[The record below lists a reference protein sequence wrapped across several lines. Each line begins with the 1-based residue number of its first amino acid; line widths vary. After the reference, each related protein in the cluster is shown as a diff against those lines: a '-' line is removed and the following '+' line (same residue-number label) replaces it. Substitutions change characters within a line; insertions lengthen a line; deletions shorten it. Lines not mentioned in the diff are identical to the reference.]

1 MMMILMDG
9 VIENFKDN
17 LLIEINLSHAFQ
29 I

>member
-17 LLIEINLSHAFQ
+17 LLIEINLSNAFQ

>member
-17 LLIEINLSHAFQ
+17 LLIEFNLSNAFQ